1 MDYDLIINLAKENTQ
16 RDEQLAKSP
25 FFVETIAWFHYLG
38 LLRHNIIAP
47 GRHHPHLHDV
57 LKAGELEPRI
67 LELLPAVMVL
77 IPGAIQLKKQDIPR
91 DLAAVI
97 KDIQTRSNIT
107 KAFRGIAAQKYYH
120 WLHSPVMDVARR
132 RLDFRRIPRRRNEG
146 HGSFAEIIRSGR
158 LKLAL
163 TQKAFAEKHNVSL
176 KVLRDLEQG
185 KTTASLGTVISILT
199 ALGRTLRV

>member
-1 MDYDLIINLAKENTQ
+1 MDYDSIINLAKENVQ

-38 LLRHNIIAP
+38 LLRHNIITP
-47 GRHHPHLHDV
+47 VRHHPHLNDV

-67 LELLPAVMVL
+67 FELLPAVMIL
-77 IPGAIQLKKQDIPR
+77 IPEAIQFKKQDIPL
-91 DLAAVI
+91 DLAQVI
-97 KDIQTRSNIT
+97 KAIQTRSNAV
-107 KAFRGIAAQKYYH
+107 KAFRGVPAQKYCH
-120 WLHSPVMDVARR
+120 WLHAPVMDVARR
-132 RLDFRRIPRRRNEG
+132 RLDYRRTPRRRNEG
-146 HGSFAEIIRSGR
+146 HGSFAEVIRSGR
-158 LKLAL
+158 LRLSL
-163 TQKAFAEKHNVSL
+163 TQKAFAEKYNVSL